1 MKNTIAERRSQNT
14 LRGHCAEKKKPTRPQ
29 GQNITVSDN
38 VFETFAQFFGESFEC
53 YFGFTNFETQSI
65 FRSRGFDRVRSLADQ
80 QVATERSNI
89 GQHVYQQHAS

>member
-14 LRGHCAEKKKPTRPQ
+14 LRCHCAEKKKPTRPQ
-29 GQNITVSDN
+29 RQNITVSYN

-53 YFGFTNFETQSI
+53 FGFSNFETQSI
-65 FRSRGFDRVRSLADQ
+65 FRSRGFHRVPSLAHQ